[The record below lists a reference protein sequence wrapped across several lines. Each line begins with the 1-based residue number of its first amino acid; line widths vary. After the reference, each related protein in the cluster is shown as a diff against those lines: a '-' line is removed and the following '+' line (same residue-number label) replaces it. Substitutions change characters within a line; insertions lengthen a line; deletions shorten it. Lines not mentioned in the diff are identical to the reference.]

1 MAHCNIFP
9 TLFAS
14 TALGYCNVL
23 ARIFSAVSPVLAQME
38 EPTPMWV
45 FTVTAA
51 VASVLSLV
59 LQEDKK
65 NVPTQKV
72 TDEKDLDR
80 TESSLEGDDR

>member
-59 LQEDKK
+59 LQED
-65 NVPTQKV
+65 
-72 TDEKDLDR
+72 
-80 TESSLEGDDR
+80 